1 MTYRVEWTSPAQRDI
16 GRLPLKIAGAIMTY
30 VDLRLAENPQ
40 RLGKP
45 LGGDLADLY
54 SARSGDYRVMFE
66 LDANAMVLSIV
77 HVAHRAHAYRPR

>member
-1 MTYRVEWTSPAQRDI
+1 MTYRVQWTSPAQRDI
-16 GRLPLKIAGAIMTY
+16 GRLPLKVARAILTY

-54 SARSGDYRVMFE
+54 SARSGDYRVLFE
-66 LDANAMVLSIV
+66 LDTTAIVLSIV
-77 HVAHRAHAYRPR
+77 RIAHRAHAYRPR